1 MWQQIV
7 HIASGGGADELE
19 ERFEKSDLIN
29 DLKCQDEE
37 GQEYIIEDLNAE
49 NRELR
54 RSRNALYGEVDR
66 LRAQIDTTGGLTLFE
81 ELQR

>member
-19 ERFEKSDLIN
+19 ESFEKSDLIN
-29 DLKCQDEE
+29 DLKCHDED

-66 LRAQIDTTGGLTLFE
+66 LRAQIETTGGLTLFE

>member
-19 ERFEKSDLIN
+19 ESGGGCDLIN

-37 GQEYIIEDLNAE
+37 GLQYVVEDLKSE

-54 RSRNALYGEVDR
+54 RSRNALYGEIDR
-66 LRAQIDTTGGLTLFE
+66 LRAQIDIKGGLTLFE